1 MHVSIFSLPNL
12 LTGVYLLVCSSRFSA
27 QTFFDPEGFS
37 AVWTLF
43 RWTIFTLA
51 IQLHF
56 LTVFKSLVLLCS
68 VHVCMI
74 FFCSM
79 AEMNK
84 LIEEKV
90 IRVTLE
96 ETILKNGQPAL
107 TLYDTTTTHLYIQP
121 SLFLFSQT
129 TLNLVFEFVRLC
141 EWP

>member
-1 MHVSIFSLPNL
+1 MGRFSLCLTCL
-12 LTGVYLLVCSSRFSA
+12 LGCICSSVPPDSLHKRSLILTASA
-27 QTFFDPEGFS
+27 QSGRYFVGPF
-37 AVWTLF
+37 
-43 RWTIFTLA
+43 FTLA
-51 IQLHF
+51 FQLHF
-56 LTVFKSLVLLCS
+56 PTVFKSFVLLCS

-107 TLYDTTTTHLYIQP
+107 TLYDTTTKHLYIQP
-121 SLFLFSQT
+121 SVFFLFRPLGT
-129 TLNLVFEFVRLC
+129 WCLNL
-141 EWP
+141 